1 MDLYIM
7 MLYHFVGCIRIFKLP
22 RLILHADQYYLVR
35 RKVVVMSCQIE
46 PGWRGATMADVRWIK
61 DGVPISGLENENMP
75 NELLVDGPTLKIQN
89 GKHHT
94 EGDYQCSALIRGVRL
109 SNGKHV
115 DTRLVSAP
123 VKFRRARITKF
134 EKVAPESVVVLQGQI
149 ARLPCSGMP
158 DVVPGPP
165 EITFEKEGYNR
176 LLGIPGDE
184 RYLSTSSGIQIPLS
198 KLSDS
203 GNYYCVVR
211 NTFTNQTRK
220 SPHFVKLE
228 VLTKRYNSIE
238 PALVYPVTS
247 SSINEPIVVDVV
259 KGQTALL
266 ECVVTSTK
274 IIWTRLYP
282 GETAISVS
290 SEKAR
295 LRQIWDNLQ
304 IQQVNEADTGIYIC
318 ESMTLFSPL
327 MVKSPKVYY
336 NLRVHA
342 PTDVQLMLGQLATD
356 KSWKLSCLALNLHYE
371 IPMVYMNGLA
381 LIDAMVK
388 LGVPPHTNFFTNPI
402 NATLTSSVAL
412 SGSVQ
417 CISRPAMDEAEVY
430 GNGLE
435 RGRAMNLYVDNRI
448 SQQVN
453 LILQG
458 PENSTKIVGET
469 AQMVCLVVP
478 RTTKTIWTKDGKRM
492 ALIGKKRIR
501 LVGTAS
507 LQISD
512 VQLEDEGWY
521 TCEVTDNTN
530 HVTRSSSYLK
540 IIPKEVFLQD
550 EKDSGMKNQDNIIS
564 KNTATQYQEKE
575 GEKKLQSRTGGLREL
590 LMDVP
595 RAFISGRNVRV
606 LWSLPKN
613 YAFPNKIA
621 SFQIEFRAESNKK
634 WIIGELVDGHVRAV
648 TIKALLPGN
657 RYQFRVLA
665 KMLDQSIILTHPTD
679 WLKIEQVPESG
690 NEISAQL
697 NIIFFSP
704 VSDTV
709 LQLHWNY
716 TASNYIR
723 SPETFLISYASVSDK
738 NYTHTIRLN
747 SSFSMTNLSNLL
759 PSTEYRAI
767 VEVEFAD
774 KTSQRSEPSVARTL
788 DRRSQNLTTN
798 SSASLLAL
806 FNHRFSYLTSS
817 WSTQSIILLI
827 TSFLSPVILIT
838 FGLLLYSL
846 KQQYTRKISRAACG
860 KFMDASHRIFNEQR
874 VQKSHLYCEAAI
886 AMSAMSDVNEFTPL
900 KMKSSE
906 DRPRSFV
913 SLRSFSFSKDYG
925 IMPNLYGEEDNFLE
939 EKNTLT
945 SFRDRLWTN
954 GKIYENVI
962 SEASDIQEP
971 VQKALQTSDSH
982 EESFWLKGIMNNGQ
996 MMQPNEALV
1005 LPLGVQ
1011 MLALKRAENS
1021 IQYTALQALSGTKGT
1036 ADDSLR
1042 NSQISFTADG
1052 CYLHTFKS
1060 QTSNSIPK
1068 HYIE

>member
-1 MDLYIM
+1 
-7 MLYHFVGCIRIFKLP
+7 
-22 RLILHADQYYLVR
+22 
-35 RKVVVMSCQIE
+35 
-46 PGWRGATMADVRWIK
+46 
-61 DGVPISGLENENMP
+61 
-75 NELLVDGPTLKIQN
+75 
-89 GKHHT
+89 
-94 EGDYQCSALIRGVRL
+94 
-109 SNGKHV
+109 
-115 DTRLVSAP
+115 
-123 VKFRRARITKF
+123 
-134 EKVAPESVVVLQGQI
+134 
-149 ARLPCSGMP
+149 
-158 DVVPGPP
+158 
-165 EITFEKEGYNR
+165 
-176 LLGIPGDE
+176 
-184 RYLSTSSGIQIPLS
+184 
-198 KLSDS
+198 
-203 GNYYCVVR
+203 
-211 NTFTNQTRK
+211 
-220 SPHFVKLE
+220 
-228 VLTKRYNSIE
+228 
-238 PALVYPVTS
+238 
-247 SSINEPIVVDVV
+247 
-259 KGQTALL
+259 
-266 ECVVTSTK
+266 
-274 IIWTRLYP
+274 
-282 GETAISVS
+282 
-290 SEKAR
+290 
-295 LRQIWDNLQ
+295 
-304 IQQVNEADTGIYIC
+304 
-318 ESMTLFSPL
+318 
-327 MVKSPKVYY
+327 
-336 NLRVHA
+336 
-342 PTDVQLMLGQLATD
+342 
-356 KSWKLSCLALNLHYE
+356 
-371 IPMVYMNGLA
+371 
-381 LIDAMVK
+381 
-388 LGVPPHTNFFTNPI
+388 
-402 NATLTSSVAL
+402 
-412 SGSVQ
+412 
-417 CISRPAMDEAEVY
+417 
-430 GNGLE
+430 
-435 RGRAMNLYVDNRI
+435 
-448 SQQVN
+448 
-453 LILQG
+453 
-458 PENSTKIVGET
+458 
-469 AQMVCLVVP
+469 
-478 RTTKTIWTKDGKRM
+478 
-492 ALIGKKRIR
+492 
-501 LVGTAS
+501 
-507 LQISD
+507 
-512 VQLEDEGWY
+512 
-521 TCEVTDNTN
+521 
-530 HVTRSSSYLK
+530 
-540 IIPKEVFLQD
+540 
-550 EKDSGMKNQDNIIS
+550 
-564 KNTATQYQEKE
+564 
-575 GEKKLQSRTGGLREL
+575 
-590 LMDVP
+590 
-595 RAFISGRNVRV
+595 
-606 LWSLPKN
+606 
-613 YAFPNKIA
+613 
-621 SFQIEFRAESNKK
+621 
-634 WIIGELVDGHVRAV
+634 
-648 TIKALLPGN
+648 
-657 RYQFRVLA
+657 
-665 KMLDQSIILTHPTD
+665 MLDQSIILTHPTD

-788 DRRSQNLTTN
+788 
-798 SSASLLAL
+798 
-806 FNHRFSYLTSS
+806 
-817 WSTQSIILLI
+817 
-827 TSFLSPVILIT
+827 
-838 FGLLLYSL
+838 
-846 KQQYTRKISRAACG
+846 AACG